1 MSFTLSWNKLKT
13 FGAAVLASGKKNA
26 PTLMT
31 GGSIVIGWTAVYM
44 FWKQSRKA
52 EKAIENQEFTLN
64 ASEDADRPLDQ
75 VEKLSKKEKFV
86 IYLQYCWSSALMGVL
101 SSALAIGANQLNL
114 SRIAEMALLT
124 QMIGEKDEK
133 QQKLIDKLKD
143 ALPNKEVEK
152 IELENCAES
161 VDEDAVKARLKEMI
175 DKGDTRTLFVDVF
188 NDDMKELDQATVT
201 NGIEDFNVMVLKRKA
216 SAVNEKLHSL
226 RIGCDD
232 EDDDDS
238 DSPFYADDDSPRS
251 KSKNPWWLNNVKK
264 LSPVE
269 IEIIN
274 SVWASGSLSEFLYYI
289 GFIDSPKGDR
299 RGELL
304 EFRCTSDDMPIHQ
317 RDILRYETKYKDAFG
332 PGVVVP
338 TVCYIDYADL
348 LMPTYELVER
358 DSM

>member
-31 GGSIVIGWTAVYM
+31 GGSIVIGWTAVYL
-44 FWKQSRKA
+44 FWKQSRNA
-52 EKAIENQEFTLN
+52 EKAIANQEFALN

-75 VEKLSKKEKFV
+75 IVELSRKEKFV
-86 IYLQYCWSSALMGVL
+86 IYLQYCWSSGVMGL
-101 SSALAIGANQLNL
+101 ISSLLAIGANQLNL

-124 QMIGEKDEK
+124 QMMSDKDLK
-133 QQKLIDKLKD
+133 QSKVIEKLKE

-152 IELENCAES
+152 IELDTCAEG
-161 VDEDAVKARLKEMI
+161 VNEDAIRAKLKEMI
-175 DKGDTRTLFVDVF
+175 EKGDTRTLFIDVF
-188 NDDMKELDQATVT
+188 NDHDMKPLPQETVT

-216 SAVNEKLHSL
+216 SKLNEKLYSL
-226 RIGCDD
+226 RIGSD
-232 EDDDDS
+232 DDDDS
-238 DSPFYADDDSPRS
+238 DSPFYSEDDSPSS
-251 KSKNPWWLNNVKK
+251 KSKGPWWLNNVKK

-269 IEIIN
+269 IDLIN

-289 GFIDSPKGDR
+289 GFIDSPKSDR

-304 EFRCTSDDMPIHQ
+304 EFRCTSDDVPIHQ
-317 RDILRYETKYKDAFG
+317 RDILRYETKYKGIFG
-332 PGVVVP
+332 PDVVVP
-338 TVCYIDYADL
+338 TVCYIDYTDL
-348 LMPTYELVER
+348 LMPTAELFER